1 MAQQFS
7 AEWASGVIN
16 DGTEKAKSFINDPSK
31 MDELFGQLKDKL
43 GDLPGTVAGA
53 FANVPLM
60 ISMVKSYITKE
71 YTEVSPKVV
80 ISLVAAFLYLV
91 KPRDL
96 IPDYIPVV
104 GMLDDLAILTAVLVI
119 CKPELE
125 TYAQWRAEKD
135 GEEPFRIVD
144 ADVESL

>member
-71 YTEVSPKVV
+71 YPEVSVKVIATIV
-80 ISLVAAFLYLV
+80 GAFIYMV
-91 KPRDL
+91 KKNDL
-96 IPDYIPVV
+96 ISDSIPVL
-104 GMLDDLAILTAVLVI
+104 GYMDDIAVLAFALKFVE
-119 CKPELE
+119 PEL
-125 TYAQWRAEKD
+125 RAYENWKK
-135 GEEPFRIVD
+135 GIR
-144 ADVESL
+144 